1 MQLDD
6 PYFAYY
12 SYSKED
18 CMSPSTARITVKGQL
33 TIPKSVRETLNV
45 SKGDAVI
52 FEEKNGEIVVR
63 KATAI
68 DVAWAKGIRAT
79 LNEWEDEIDDNL

>member
-1 MQLDD
+1 
-6 PYFAYY
+6 
-12 SYSKED
+12 
-18 CMSPSTARITVKGQL
+18 MSPSTARITVKGQL

-68 DVAWAKGIRAT
+68 DMAWAKGIQNDLERMGR
-79 LNEWEDEIDDNL
+79 

>member
-1 MQLDD
+1 
-6 PYFAYY
+6 
-12 SYSKED
+12 
-18 CMSPSTARITVKGQL
+18 MSPSTARITVKGQL

-45 SKGDAVI
+45 SKGDTVV

-68 DVAWAKGIRAT
+68 DAAWAMGIRTT
-79 LNEWEDEIDDNL
+79 LGEWEDEIDDDL